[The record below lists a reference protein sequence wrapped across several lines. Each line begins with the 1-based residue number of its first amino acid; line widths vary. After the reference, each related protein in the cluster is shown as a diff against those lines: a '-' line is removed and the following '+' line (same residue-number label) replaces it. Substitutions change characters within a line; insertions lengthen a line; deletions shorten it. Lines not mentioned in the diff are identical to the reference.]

1 MFVVFVCIGLL
12 IAPFYLIVKAM
23 SNKGGSV
30 PPKTSSPKRKN
41 PIDKHMDENYGDVDW
56 LRKGKL

>member
-30 PPKTSSPKRKN
+30 PPKSPSSKRKN
-41 PIDKHMDENYGDVDW
+41 PIDKHMDDNYADVDW